1 MKHTV
6 PYYSQFADVTRQEWK
21 SKACTVTCL
30 KMAIEYATGKETTSV
45 DTFIDVGVIIGAHTG
60 HGWDHSGIA
69 ILAHNYG
76 VPAYKEEFRS
86 VKVNTETKE
95 FSKSQY
101 EEGMCEYGISKIV
114 KVLDEGGLAIVSV
127 LRGLKP
133 DGGFHSILI
142 TGYEKSG
149 EDISFIFHDPDTESG
164 EKSNMTISKTD
175 FIPVWRKMAIFISQ
189 NNI

>member
-6 PYYSQFADVTRQEWK
+6 PYYSQFADVTREEWK

-30 KMAIEYATGKETTSV
+30 KMAIEYVTGKSTVSV
-45 DTFIDVGVIIGAHTG
+45 DTLIDEGVIIGAHTK
-60 HGWDHSGIA
+60 HGWDHSGVA

-86 VKVNTETKE
+86 VKVNTETKG
-95 FSKSQY
+95 FSKS
-101 EEGMCEYGISKIV
+101 EHEDSMREYGISKII

-133 DGGFHSILI
+133 DGGFHTILI
-142 TGYEKSG
+142 LGYEKSG
-149 EDISFIFHDPDTESG
+149 DDLSFIFHDPDAKFGT
-164 EKSNMTISKTD
+164 KSNMTISKTD
-175 FIPVWRKMAIFISQ
+175 FIPVWRKMAIFIDKMTP
-189 NNI
+189 